1 MQLAREYTRMSY
13 DILELFCNICN
24 RHRFADYAV
33 FVTKAQKAEI
43 IEALHD
49 ANRILEPE
57 LRDHII
63 FSLREK
69 HE

>member
-1 MQLAREYTRMSY
+1 MSN

-24 RHRFADYAV
+24 NHRFAHYAI

-49 ANRILEPE
+49 ADRILDPE

-63 FSLREK
+63 FLMREK
-69 HE
+69 DE